1 MMMAVIGLNDIKV
14 TLPPI
19 NRWKENI
26 IYAVDFDGTLC
37 SKMWPIIGSPN
48 LALISDLILAR
59 ELGDKVILWTMR
71 EGQLLEEAVE
81 WCMEYGLE
89 FDAVNDNLPEQQEV
103 YGNNPRKIYADVYID
118 DHNAWM
124 EW

>member
-1 MMMAVIGLNDIKV
+1 MNDIKV
-14 TLPPI
+14 TLPEFVSG
-19 NRWKENI
+19 KEYI

-37 SKMWPIIGSPN
+37 KNAWPKIGEPN
-48 LALISDLILAR
+48 EALISELILAR

-71 EGQLLEEAVE
+71 EDKLLDEAVT
-81 WCMEYGLE
+81 WCREHGLR
-89 FDAVNDNLPEQQEV
+89 FDAHNDNLPEQQKY

>member
-1 MMMAVIGLNDIKV
+1 MMQDIKV
-14 TLPPI
+14 TFPRIRNPD
-19 NRWKENI
+19 RAI

-37 SKMWPIIGSPN
+37 ENMWPAIGEPN
-48 LALISDLILAR
+48 YTLISDLILAR
-59 ELGDKVILWTMR
+59 EAGDKVILWTMR
-71 EGQLLEEAVE
+71 EDGLLDDALE
-81 WCMEYGLE
+81 WCENHGLR